1 MASRFET
8 FFKTY
13 AMPVLRREFD
23 REVDL
28 IDDSGNELRFDCFV
42 DLDPIQSGE
51 GFSDLQG
58 RVSVRTSD
66 LLAKVDTDAYGEWIK
81 ARYKNEIFDVYAS
94 MPDEY
99 GSTVFN
105 MRRKHS
111 SQQHSNLYDINGE
124 QAVWSS

>member
-1 MASRFET
+1 MASRFES

-23 REVDL
+23 REVDF
-28 IDDSGNELRFDCFV
+28 IDDDGNELRFNCFY
-42 DLDPIQSGE
+42 DLDEIPSGE
-51 GFSDLQG
+51 GTVDLQG

-66 LLAKVDTDAYGEWIK
+66 LLARVDTDTYGDWRK
-81 ARYKNEIFDVYAS
+81 ARIRDQIFDVYAS

-105 MRRKHS
+105 VRRKFEE
-111 SQQHSNLYDINGE
+111 QQHSNLYDLHGNQIPYAE
-124 QAVWSS
+124 

>member
-1 MASRFET
+1 MASRFES

-23 REVDL
+23 REVDF
-28 IDDSGNELRFDCFV
+28 IDDDGNELRFDCFI
-42 DLDPIQSGE
+42 DLEEIPSGE
-51 GFSDLQG
+51 GFADLQG

-66 LLAKVDTDAYGEWIK
+66 LLARVDTDAYGDWK
-81 ARYKNEIFDVYAS
+81 MARIRDEIFDVYAS

-105 MRRKHS
+105 VRRKHS
-111 SQQHSNLYDINGE
+111 SQQHSNLFDINGDQLSYQE
-124 QAVWSS
+124 

>member
-23 REVDL
+23 REVDF
-28 IDDSGNELRFDCFV
+28 IDDDGNELRFNCFY
-42 DLDPIQSGE
+42 DLDEIPSGE
-51 GFSDLQG
+51 GTVDLQG
-58 RVSVRTSD
+58 SVSVRTSD
-66 LLAKVDTDAYGEWIK
+66 LLAKVDADAYGDWKQARIK
-81 ARYKNEIFDVYAS
+81 DQIFDVYAA

-105 MRRKHS
+105 VRRKFEE
-111 SQQHSNLYDINGE
+111 QQHSNLYDLHGKQIPYAE
-124 QAVWSS
+124 